1 MNTQVSLR
9 IRLILP
15 ILLVSS
21 YLAGDTVPVNTE
33 TQLPI
38 NTSIS
43 HAEKTTPILTIDAP
57 KKSSLV
63 SHAKPKHRLRREQ
76 RIAKNLTNQT
86 KTISKMNFDEL
97 KAAKT
102 VLLSKNDKQT
112 AIKYVERMLKM
123 CEDISIISDLTIE
136 LADLYFDI
144 GELAP
149 AEILFTEF
157 ARLYPGSNA
166 IEYASYKAI
175 LCSFYATLSAERDQ
189 SKTHHTIALTDSF
202 IERKDIFNTYANEV
216 LNIRTSCYKKAVES
230 EVNIFNFYVNR
241 GKIVSAQNRLKNVR
255 KDWLSKFPEIETQL
269 THMEIQLEDKIML
282 LAGIKKPI
290 RTDSSVP
297 IKTLLPHDAPTVIAQ
312 AEQPKPFS
320 ARF

>member
-9 IRLILP
+9 ILLAFPLILASGY
-15 ILLVSS
+15 LV
-21 YLAGDTVPVNTE
+21 GDTLPTNTE
-33 TQLPI
+33 KPLP
-38 NTSIS
+38 TK
-43 HAEKTTPILTIDAP
+43 HQ
-57 KKSSLV
+57 
-63 SHAKPKHRLRREQ
+63 PKHKIRREQ

-86 KTISKMNFDEL
+86 KTLSKMNFNEL
-97 KAAKT
+97 KAAKE
-102 VLLSKNDKQT
+102 VLLSKKDKQT

-123 CEDISIISDLTIE
+123 CEDIAMISDLTIE

-157 ARLYPGSNA
+157 SRLYPGSNS

-175 LCSFYATLSAERDQ
+175 LCSFYATLNAERDQ
-189 SKTHHTIALTDSF
+189 SKTHHTISLADSF
-202 IERKDIFNTYANEV
+202 IERKDIFNKYTNEV
-216 LNIRTSCYKKAVES
+216 LTIRTTCYKKAIES

-255 KDWLSKFPEIETQL
+255 KDWLTKFPEIEMQL
-269 THMEIQLEDKIML
+269 TQMEIQLEDKIVL
-282 LAGIKKPI
+282 LAGGKIPT
-290 RTDSSVP
+290 RTDSSLP
-297 IKTLLPHDAPTVIAQ
+297 AKTLLPQETPTVIAQ
-312 AEQPKPFS
+312 AEQAKPFS